1 MHIIIDTL
9 NDFVHCWTLASPKAQ
24 KEKFQ
29 AWMTYISSY
38 PELLEKQIDNY
49 KEMGLNWME
58 FAERVL
64 FKVEDYIPLMKKA
77 RDNAF
82 EICNNVYE
90 QATRRIKLNLDVIF
104 VLYVGIGCGAGW
116 ATLYKGHPACLIGL
130 EKIAELGWWT
140 KDKLE
145 GLIAHELGHLAHMMW
160 RNGFRSFEEEE
171 KDPAFLLYSEGFAKR
186 CEHLILGRE
195 TWNEAD
201 DENWVSW
208 CRKHIK
214 FLAKEYLSRIEKAA
228 PVNDF
233 FGDWLNIRGRR
244 QTGYFLGRE
253 LILWLERSDSL
264 ESIAVLS
271 PDEVREKTIRFL
283 RFIAKN

>member
-9 NDFVHCWTLASPKAQ
+9 NDFVHCWTLASPKTQ

-160 RNGFRSFEEEE
+160 RNDFRSFEEEE

-208 CRKHIK
+208 CIKHIK